1 MQTVELGR
9 PAFFS
14 HATEDI
20 PIAKSEQIAADD
32 LLPQFGY
39 VGSRY
44 ESRRVLL
51 IGINPGNGHREKR
64 SSGDRTAMPALLEF
78 VMQRTPASFHA
89 AQQAYRE
96 VCQGWA
102 VWGRQCDELLSA
114 GGLGME
120 DIAFTNG
127 LPWRTAS
134 QSAFS
139 KGIARKAA
147 QLYVAPI
154 VRELQ
159 PKVIVAVGKKAAK
172 MLEYAGLLSES
183 VVVWNRA
190 QALRPSVTAEREA
203 AAKKFSVL
211 IGAL

>member
-1 MQTVELGR
+1 
-9 PAFFS
+9 
-14 HATEDI
+14 
-20 PIAKSEQIAADD
+20 
-32 LLPQFGY
+32 
-39 VGSRY
+39 
-44 ESRRVLL
+44 
-51 IGINPGNGHREKR
+51 
-64 SSGDRTAMPALLEF
+64 
-78 VMQRTPASFHA
+78 
-89 AQQAYRE
+89 
-96 VCQGWA
+96 
-102 VWGRQCDELLSA
+102 
-114 GGLGME
+114 ME

-159 PKVIVAVGKKAAK
+159 PKVIVAVGKKAAE

-190 QALRPSVTAEREA
+190 QALRPSVIAEREA
-203 AAKKFSVL
+203 AAKKFAVL